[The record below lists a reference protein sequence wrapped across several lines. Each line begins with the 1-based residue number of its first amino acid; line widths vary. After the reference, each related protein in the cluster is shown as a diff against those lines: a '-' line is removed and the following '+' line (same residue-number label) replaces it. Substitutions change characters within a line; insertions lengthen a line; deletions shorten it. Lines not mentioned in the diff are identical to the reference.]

1 MIANT
6 SETLSRG
13 MEILSQKMGIVDAE
27 RFIFLVKT
35 EGFDYT
41 KWQREYFDGKT
52 KEEMDAEMDAYFA
65 EHPYSGNVSKII

>member
-41 KWQREYFDGKT
+41 KWQRQYFDAMKPGEFHQNALEYAKT
-52 KEEMDAEMDAYFA
+52 
-65 EHPYSGNVSKII
+65 HPYTGNAKRL

>member
-27 RFIFLVKT
+27 RRRMVGIITDLK
-35 EGFDYT
+35 
-41 KWQREYFDGKT
+41 GK
-52 KEEMDAEMDAYFA
+52 K
-65 EHPYSGNVSKII
+65 K